1 MLTAEVVRAFDKDVL
16 EDIVLINR
24 ESFPKGW
31 AYSDAEEYYT
41 EMLKNG
47 KNTHII
53 LKDNGKTIAY
63 LLAIPHNDAFRELR
77 NDDPLMEED
86 ALRYYVE
93 VVAVL
98 PDFRGRKG
106 FSEILKK
113 LREELKGR
121 GIYKLSMHAR
131 VSNNLNKIIQKKMKI
146 TQIRRI
152 QTWKYYNYEEP
163 TDYIE
168 ATFEEAS

>member
-1 MLTAEVVRAFDKDVL
+1 MLTAEVVRGFDKNVL

-41 EMLKNG
+41 EMLKNE
-47 KNTHII
+47 NNIHII
-53 LKDNGKTIAY
+53 LKDNGKKIGY

-77 NDDPLMEED
+77 NDDPPMEED

-106 FSEILKK
+106 FSQILKK

-131 VSNNLNKIIQKKMKI
+131 VSNNFNKIIQKNMKI
-146 TQIRRI
+146 TQMRRI
-152 QTWKYYNYEEP
+152 QRWKYYNYEEP

-168 ATFEEAS
+168 ATFEETS

>member
-1 MLTAEVVRAFDKDVL
+1 MLKAEVVRGFDKNVL

-24 ESFPKGW
+24 KSFPKGW

-41 EMLKNG
+41 EMLKNE
-47 KNTHII
+47 NNIHII
-53 LKDNGKTIAY
+53 LKDNGERIGY
-63 LLAIPHNDAFRELR
+63 LLAIPHNNALRELK
-77 NDDPLMEED
+77 NDDPFMEED

-98 PDFRGRKG
+98 PDFRGKKG

-113 LREELKGR
+113 LREELKEK

-131 VSNNLNKIIQKKMKI
+131 VSNNFNMIIQKSIKI

-152 QTWKYYNYEEP
+152 QRWKYYNYEEP

-168 ATFEEAS
+168 ATFGETS

>member
-1 MLTAEVVRAFDKDVL
+1 MLTVDVVHEFDKNVL
-16 EDIVLINR
+16 EDIILINR
-24 ESFPKGW
+24 KSFPKGW

-41 EMLKNG
+41 EMLKNR
-47 KNTHII
+47 KNIHII
-53 LKDNGKTIAY
+53 LEDNGRRIGY
-63 LLAIPHNDAFRELR
+63 LLAIPHNDAFRELK
-77 NDDPLMEED
+77 NDDPLIEED

-98 PDFRGRKG
+98 PDFRGKKG

-113 LREELKGR
+113 LRDELKWR

-131 VSNNLNKIIQKKMKI
+131 VSNNLSKIIQKKMKI

-152 QTWKYYNYEEP
+152 QRWKYYNYEEP

-168 ATFEEAS
+168 ATF